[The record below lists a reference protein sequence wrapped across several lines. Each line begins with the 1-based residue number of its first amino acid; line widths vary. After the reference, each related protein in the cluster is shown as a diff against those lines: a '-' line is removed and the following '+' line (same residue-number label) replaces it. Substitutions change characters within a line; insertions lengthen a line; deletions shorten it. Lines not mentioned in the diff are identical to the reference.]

1 MEERQD
7 TQERNFERVKP
18 RCVNLDWLEVFC
30 LEPICSTRDAEYF
43 RERGFIV
50 EEREYGTRIYNQ
62 MFTLFG
68 TDNYPLL
75 EIRRSPKSS
84 QPNGGLLPM
93 NACHV
98 RLVNRTCYYYDAAQK
113 LKAFLIEHGLE
124 YQRISR
130 VDVCLDFER
139 FDSGDWPQK
148 FLRRY
153 LQEKFA
159 KINQT
164 RIANYGEDAWTT
176 RRWDSISWGREK
188 SDVTTK
194 LYNKTKQLNEVKDKP
209 YIKQA
214 WFACGLIDNPVTCER
229 RSAKGVVYKPDI
241 WRVEFSVRSGVK
253 GWFVIE
259 PNGKVNK
266 KQSIRNNLDVWSGRE
281 NLLAMFASLAQ
292 HYFRFKIVEIGKRK
306 DLCKD
311 KVLFR
316 WTANETFYKVEK
328 LASPSDKRKDLERLL
343 SALNNYA
350 ATHNEEEFK
359 NAIRVIVKAIDEDQ
373 ARRFLEHPY
382 SRVELQALQQAIAY
396 RIKHKDID
404 PALLVQQ
411 FKQFLTE
418 TPTKVW

>member
-1 MEERQD
+1 MEKWQT
-7 TQERNFERVKP
+7 TQNGNGERVKP

-30 LEPICSTRDAEYF
+30 LEPISSARDAEYF
-43 RERGFIV
+43 REHGYFV
-50 EEREYGTRIYNQ
+50 EEREYGTRIYNE

-68 TDNYPLL
+68 TDNFPLL
-75 EIRRSPKSS
+75 EVRRSPKSS
-84 QPNGGLLPM
+84 QALGGLMPI
-93 NACHV
+93 NACHI
-98 RLVNRTCYYYDAAQK
+98 RLTNRTCYYEDAAQK
-113 LKAFLIEHGLE
+113 LKLFLIQHKIE

-164 RIANYGEDAWTT
+164 RISNYGEDTWTT

-214 WFACGLIDNPVTCER
+214 WFACGLIDNPLTCEKT
-229 RSAKGVVYKPDI
+229 SAKGIIYKPDI

-259 PNGKVNK
+259 PDGKVNK

-281 NLLAMFASLAQ
+281 KLLSMFASLAQ

-311 KVLFR
+311 KLLFK
-316 WTANETFYKVEK
+316 WKTNETFYKVER
-328 LASPSDKRKDLERLL
+328 LASPTDKRKDLERLL

-350 ATHNEEEFK
+350 ATHNEEEFRK
-359 NAIRVIVKAIDEDQ
+359 ALTVITKAIDEDQ
-373 ARRFLEHPY
+373 ARRFLSSPY
-382 SRVELQALQQAIAY
+382 SRVEMQALQQAIAY
-396 RIKHKDID
+396 RINHREID
-404 PALLVQQ
+404 PAFLIQQ
-411 FKQFLTE
+411 FKEFLTE
-418 TPTKVW
+418 TTDKIW